1 MKFGTQNNIM
11 LRAKHFCKKKDKYS
25 MCGPKQEKIRDAFVA
40 NLLENSN
47 TRVELITV

>member
-25 MCGPKQEKIRDAFVA
+25 MCGPKQEKIRDAFA
-40 NLLENSN
+40 GN
-47 TRVELITV
+47 TSQSVGEFKHKG